1 MFSVPPDA
9 AQKKPLPLHVS
20 LHRIDEERRNVAR
33 RTKLRIAQ
41 LFSEEANIVTKLET
55 HYDVTVLETGWQA
68 KEWNCCLNT
77 FCFCLCLLML
87 NLLILQ
93 WLYIKVSLK
102 QL

>member
-1 MFSVPPDA
+1 MPPK
-9 AQKKPLPLHVS
+9 KKPLPLHVS
-20 LHRIDEERRNVAR
+20 QHRIDVERRNVEK

-41 LFSEEANIVTKLET
+41 LFSEEANIVTQLET

>member
-1 MFSVPPDA
+1 MFFVPPDA

-20 LHRIDEERRNVAR
+20 LHRIDEERRNVDK

-41 LFSEEANIVTKLET
+41 LFSEEENIVPEHET
-55 HYDVTVLETGWQA
+55 HYDATVLETGWQA

-77 FCFCLCLLML
+77 FCFCLCLVML

-93 WLYIKVSLK
+93 WLYIKVSL
-102 QL
+102 

>member
-1 MFSVPPDA
+1 MPPP
-9 AQKKPLPLHVS
+9 KKILPLDVS
-20 LHRIDEERRNVAR
+20 LHRIDEERRNVDK

-41 LFSEEANIVTKLET
+41 LFSEEENILPQHET
-55 HYDVTVLETGWQA
+55 HCDVTLLELGWQA

-93 WLYIKVSLK
+93 WLYIKASLK